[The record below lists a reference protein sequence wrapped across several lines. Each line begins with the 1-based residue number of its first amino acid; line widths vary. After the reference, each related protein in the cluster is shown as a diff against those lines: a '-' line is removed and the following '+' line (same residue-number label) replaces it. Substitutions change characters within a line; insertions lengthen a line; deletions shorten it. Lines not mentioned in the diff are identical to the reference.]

1 MRKRDNKLLE
11 KERLKK
17 QGVKAYLTDEDK
29 KIMTDKKNNKR
40 EKRRQ
45 QTKDN
50 QEDGFDDILDKYK
63 EKLLKK
69 IQKVDKS
76 GSGTAFEEVDYSD

>member
-11 KERLKK
+11 KDRLKK
-17 QGVKAYLTDEDK
+17 MGVKAYLTDEDK

-45 QTKDN
+45 SHKEN
-50 QEDGFDDILDKYK
+50 AEDGFDDMLDKYK
-63 EKLLKK
+63 NKLLKK

-76 GSGTAFEEVDYSD
+76 GAAFEEVDYSD